1 VLYFEF
7 GKGSGN
13 NERISWSEFSKAKM
27 GGFPI
32 ERPHR
37 AAQIYEHGPGV
48 VGCVR
53 DGCVYK
59 KDVKSDHEKSNVARK
74 LKPADFARI
83 EFGKK

>member
-1 VLYFEF
+1 MNTHLGQNFL
-7 GKGSGN
+7 
-13 NERISWSEFSKAKM
+13 RSKW
-27 GGFPI
+27 
-32 ERPHR
+32 
-37 AAQIYEHGPGV
+37 GV
-48 VGCVR
+48 SRLNGLTEQRRCMSMVQELLDALR